1 MKNEH
6 GVVDVPRALDRIE
19 AKLLRMGASFERTAT
34 SIAVHPASADGFEVG
49 FAVDDRSFLVW
60 FAGWHE
66 PFTTADEALSAFTW
80 GLSAEC
86 RLRVT
91 YRGSIAVAWTTQHVV
106 DGAWHDDSTTGW
118 LLTPFWLPKRQVF
131 KQNHLATEATANA

>member
-1 MKNEH
+1 MKDER
-6 GVVDVPRALDRIE
+6 GVIDVPRALDRIE

-34 SIAVHPASADGFEVG
+34 SITVHPASADGFEVG
-49 FAVDDRSFLVW
+49 FAIDGASFLVW

-66 PFTTADEALSAFTW
+66 PFTTAEEALSAFTW

-86 RLRVT
+86 RRRVT

-106 DGAWHDDSTTGW
+106 DGEWHDDSTTGW
-118 LLTPFWLPKRQVF
+118 LLSPFWLPKRQVF
-131 KQNHLATEATANA
+131 KQNHLVAGQ